1 MENATRNSDI
11 NVNARLKCVDWF
23 SPENFYYYLPVAISH
38 LLNEYNER
46 VCIWWKQ
53 LEANNRQHLWIWH
66 HIRIFAFSTMK
77 MCGLPFFV
85 EFFSF
90 AQFSRIWCSNFTFN
104 FAFHFAIR
112 QKLMKCADFSST
124 GRECPQQTL
133 SEWSDLLK
141 SCVRISSVAWAS
153 RNANEQKPDTIL
165 PSGGQES

>member
-11 NVNARLKCVDWF
+11 NMNARLKCVDWF
-23 SPENFYYYLPVAISH
+23 SRENFYYYLPVAISH

-77 MCGLPFFV
+77 MCGLPFSV

-112 QKLMKCADFSST
+112 QKLMKWCWLFFHREEMSPTNTFRMIWSVEIMCAIFQCRLGFAQCERAKT
-124 GRECPQQTL
+124 
-133 SEWSDLLK
+133 
-141 SCVRISSVAWAS
+141 A
-153 RNANEQKPDTIL
+153 TIL
-165 PSGGQES
+165 PSGG